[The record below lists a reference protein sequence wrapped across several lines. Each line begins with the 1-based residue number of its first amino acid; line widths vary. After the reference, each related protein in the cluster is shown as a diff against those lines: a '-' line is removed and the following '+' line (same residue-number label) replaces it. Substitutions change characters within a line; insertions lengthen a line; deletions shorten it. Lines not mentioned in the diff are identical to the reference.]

1 MRAAS
6 KLTMWIGLTAG
17 LLYAPVASA
26 YLDPSTGSMVITAIV
41 GLFAS
46 AVLAARTYWHK
57 LVTFL
62 RGEKRSSSGRSADG
76 SGGERGL

>member
-1 MRAAS
+1 MTTAS
-6 KLTMWIGLTAG
+6 KLTIRLALAAG

-26 YLDPSTGSMVITAIV
+26 YLDPSTGSMIITAVV

-57 LVTFL
+57 LVTFF
-62 RGEKRSSSGRSADG
+62 RGEKNSSPEHSAEDM
-76 SGGERGL
+76 GGERES